1 MQWLYIAALAALA
14 CNPARAVPGE
24 YTLPLDLA
32 TQAALEAVHACEAA
46 GHRVS
51 VAVVDAAGQL
61 QVQLKGER
69 STPHT
74 GRFAFRKAYSVASFA
89 PNYGLET
96 SAEVG
101 ALLGRNPS
109 VLQAVTSIPEA
120 APIPGA
126 VAIRVKGLHVGAIG
140 VSGAPG
146 GDKDEACAR
155 AGIARIAD
163 QLPK

>member
-1 MQWLYIAALAALA
+1 MAA
-14 CNPARAVPGE
+14 E
-24 YTLPLDLA
+24 
-32 TQAALEAVHACEAA
+32 AALEAVHACEAA

-61 QVQLKGER
+61 QVQLKGDR

-74 GRFAFRKAYSVASFA
+74 GRFAFRKAYGVVTFA

-101 ALLGRNPS
+101 TLLGRNPL
-109 VLQAVTSIPEA
+109 VLQAVVSIPEV

-126 VAIRVKGLHVGAIG
+126 VAIKVKGAHAGAIG

-163 QLPK
+163 RLPR